1 MIFSDIILC
10 FIFLIVGILIGMN
23 IKQHVVVKEVEIVP
37 KDVEKLRE
45 ELIVYKN
52 LKKSLMDDVRF
63 WRDKAQQK

>member
-1 MIFSDIILC
+1 MNLIINT
-10 FIFLIVGILIGMN
+10 ILIGMN